1 MPQNAVVIVRY
12 GPYKSCGIVDHRTFR
27 LIGLQ
32 GRYNPWLHSNKC
44 AYCSVIKCV
53 LVLYKGAVSSLPLSF
68 PDNVTYLCLLTFLA
82 ALKENGHQSVL
93 EKMSDWNKVELVV
106 NGECVYTC
114 SIKQL
119 EFGGDGKLDPLC
131 KEAVTAVQNAY

>member
-1 MPQNAVVIVRY
+1 MPQNEVVIVRY

-32 GRYNPWLHSNKC
+32 
-44 AYCSVIKCV
+44 
-53 LVLYKGAVSSLPLSF
+53 
-68 PDNVTYLCLLTFLA
+68 T
-82 ALKENGHQSVL
+82 ALEEYGHQSIL

-119 EFGGDGKLDPLC
+119 EFGGDGKLGPLC
-131 KEAVTAVQNAY
+131 KEAVTTVQNAY

>member
-32 GRYNPWLHSNKC
+32 
-44 AYCSVIKCV
+44 
-53 LVLYKGAVSSLPLSF
+53 
-68 PDNVTYLCLLTFLA
+68 A

-119 EFGGDGKLDPLC
+119 EFGHQAARYCAHQSRSLRAPARHQTRLDSITSL
-131 KEAVTAVQNAY
+131 

>member
-32 GRYNPWLHSNKC
+32 
-44 AYCSVIKCV
+44 
-53 LVLYKGAVSSLPLSF
+53 
-68 PDNVTYLCLLTFLA
+68 A

-119 EFGGDGKLDPLC
+119 EFVCLPQEEMGNWTPYARRPSLLC
-131 KEAVTAVQNAY
+131 RMHTEIHPHSTRRLVKGMNPRQI

>member
-32 GRYNPWLHSNKC
+32 
-44 AYCSVIKCV
+44 
-53 LVLYKGAVSSLPLSF
+53 
-68 PDNVTYLCLLTFLA
+68 A

-114 SIKQL
+114 NIKQL
-119 EFGGDGKLDPLC
+119 EFGELIMLIPFPWLDTRRRWETGPPMQGGRHCCAECILRYTHTLPGDWSRG
-131 KEAVTAVQNAY
+131 

>member
-32 GRYNPWLHSNKC
+32 
-44 AYCSVIKCV
+44 
-53 LVLYKGAVSSLPLSF
+53 
-68 PDNVTYLCLLTFLA
+68 A

-114 SIKQL
+114 NIKQL
-119 EFGGDGKLDPLC
+119 EFGKFNVDTVDYSIKLYRILPVVNYDMYRFHR
-131 KEAVTAVQNAY
+131 VR